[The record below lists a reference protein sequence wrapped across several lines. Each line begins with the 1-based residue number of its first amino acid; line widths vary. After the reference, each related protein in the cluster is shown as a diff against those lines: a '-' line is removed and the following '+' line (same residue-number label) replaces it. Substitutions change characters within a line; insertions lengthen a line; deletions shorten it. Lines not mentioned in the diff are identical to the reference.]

1 MVRADFVI
9 KLGGSAITNKDTPL
23 SPNMEVM
30 EQIARELA
38 KFDLKE
44 KKIVLVYGGGSF
56 GHFVAKRYLSKGAVL
71 NPKGCA
77 EIRAAMLSLTK
88 IITDTFLRHDL
99 PIFVINPSSCFLLK
113 DGEIEADSSFLMPI
127 ERSLQIGLLPAVG
140 GDVVLD
146 SVNGA
151 RILSG
156 DRIARLI
163 ARRLEAK
170 ALVFGTDVDGI
181 LTDKG
186 LLRRIKK
193 GEIKRTLAVLGGRP
207 GDVTGGIAGKLREIN
222 SYLSEGGRLAIV
234 FNITR
239 PGLLTKI
246 LSGEEVIGTYIG
258 GCPEN
263 PRV

>member
-9 KLGGSAITNKDTPL
+9 KLGGSAITNKDSPL
-23 SPNMEVM
+23 SPNIEVM
-30 EQIARELA
+30 EQIAKELA

-56 GHFVAKRYLSKGAVL
+56 GHFVASKHLFKGAIL

-88 IITDTFLRHDL
+88 ILTDTFLKYDL

-113 DGEIEADSSFLMPI
+113 DGEIDPDRSFLMPI
-127 ERSLQIGLLPAVG
+127 ERSLQTGLLPAVG

-146 SVNGA
+146 LIDGA

-170 ALVFGTDVDGI
+170 ALVLGTDVDGI

-193 GEIKRTLAVLGGRP
+193 CEIKRILTKLGGRP
-207 GDVTGGIAGKLREIN
+207 GDVTGGIAGKLREIDK
-222 SYLSEGGRLAIV
+222 YLSEGGRLAIV
-234 FNITR
+234 FNIAR
-239 PGLLTKI
+239 PGLLTQI

-258 GCPEN
+258 
-263 PRV
+263 